1 MRDALDPMIHFR
13 PEGDKQDRH
22 SLSFKPV
29 LIKDFYL
36 KGDCHLVSRFL
47 RFWALLVVLLTSGC
61 TSYYRITDQ
70 STRRV
75 YFATGYDR
83 ISSGAVQFYDESR
96 ADVTLQSS
104 EIVEI
109 SGDEF
114 DSGLKQ

>member
-1 MRDALDPMIHFR
+1 MLF
-13 PEGDKQDRH
+13 
-22 SLSFKPV
+22 
-29 LIKDFYL
+29 
-36 KGDCHLVSRFL
+36 SRLL
-47 RFWALLVVLLTSGC
+47 RFWACLLILVASGC

-70 STRRV
+70 ATRRT

-83 ISSGAVQFYDESR
+83 TSSGAVQFYDEKSR

-109 SGDEF
+109 SRDDF